1 MGMQCAYRNELQWC
15 TARTCRD
22 LSPFSFT
29 ADGSWLDCAKLQPT
43 RTAFKYIEIQWL
55 SLKTR
60 GYSIMYLQNMWNGCD
75 QFLDSKSLLDKRKLC
90 LPSLNTL
97 GLQFVTWTQYFL
109 HLLMQLLKIPA
120 TIQAAITHTN
130 CLHCSC
136 VLGEVP
142 CILGRPWFIVAASGR
157 TTLGFIGHSRRHL
170 GTVPS
175 WNL

>member
-1 MGMQCAYRNELQWC
+1 MGMQCAYRNELQWF
-15 TARTCRD
+15 TARTCRS

-29 ADGSWLDCAKLQPT
+29 VDGSWLDCAELQPT
-43 RTAFKYIEIQWL
+43 RRAFKCIEIQWL

-60 GYSIMYLQNMWNGCD
+60 GYSIMYPQNMWNGCD
-75 QFLDSKSLLDKRKLC
+75 QFLTAKAFSTKGIC

-136 VLGEVP
+136 VLGESYLY
-142 CILGRPWFIVAASGR
+142 IRA
-157 TTLGFIGHSRRHL
+157 
-170 GTVPS
+170 TVIHRS
-175 WNL
+175 CFREDNIRFHRS